1 MARKRMSDRRILDL
15 GPPAGC
21 AERRYIADRR
31 RIQVAEATYEEFES
45 LMAALGFRRQAS
57 TQEKA

>member
-1 MARKRMSDRRILDL
+1 MSDRRIQDL